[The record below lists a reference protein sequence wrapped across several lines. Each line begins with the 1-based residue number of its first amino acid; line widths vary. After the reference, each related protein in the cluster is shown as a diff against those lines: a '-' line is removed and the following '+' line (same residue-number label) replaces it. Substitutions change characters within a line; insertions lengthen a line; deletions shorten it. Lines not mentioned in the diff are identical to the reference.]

1 MQRSV
6 TSISQSTNGVRGAQV
21 EAWTDFTRCSSENK
35 QKEGGARGLGLWC
48 QDLLLG
54 VVWIVLTKDT

>member
-1 MQRSV
+1 MDRLHWPS
-6 TSISQSTNGVRGAQV
+6 
-21 EAWTDFTRCSSENK
+21 DNK
-35 QKEGGARGLGLWC
+35 RKEGGPRGLGLWC